1 MSISHA
7 PPDKPETPEPE
18 TPAPESPEPDTPKSD
33 TSHPGVSKSVPS
45 KASSGAD
52 AGDDAPATGSATAP
66 ELERLTSTKVR
77 RTRVPRWVRRTS
89 GPLVLLALWQVLTAT
104 GALSADVLAS
114 PGTIARVA
122 GDLVSD
128 GSLTSAMGVSLQ
140 RVALGLLF
148 GVVVGTSLALVSG
161 LFRIGED
168 LVDAS
173 VQMLRT
179 VPFVGLIPLFIIW
192 FGIGEAPKIA
202 IITLGVSFPLYLNVY
217 AGIRNVDAQLIE
229 AGQSLGL
236 SRWGLVRHVVLPGAL
251 PGAMTGLRYSLGIAW
266 LALVFAE
273 QVNAD
278 SGLGFL
284 MVQARD
290 FLRTDVIVVCLI
302 VYAFLGLAA
311 DFVVRTLER
320 VLLRWRPTFTGQ

>member
-7 PPDKPETPEPE
+7 PPG
-18 TPAPESPEPDTPKSD
+18 SPEPDISVKS
-33 TSHPGVSKSVPS
+33 
-45 KASSGAD
+45 SSGASD
-52 AGDDAPATGSATAP
+52 AAAGAVQRTAP
-66 ELERLTSTKVR
+66 DLEPIVPSSTR
-77 RTRVPRWVRRTS
+77 RARVPRWLRRTS
-89 GPLVLLALWQVLTAT
+89 GPLLLLALWQVLSSTGVLTA
-104 GALSADVLAS
+104 DILAS
-114 PGTIARVA
+114 PGRIADV
-122 GDLVSD
+122 GSDLIAD
-128 GSLTSAMGVSLQ
+128 GSLGDAMATSLQ

-148 GVVVGTSLALVSG
+148 GTVIGTGLALVSG
-161 LFRIGED
+161 LFRVGED
-168 LVDAS
+168 LVDAP

-192 FGIGEAPKIA
+192 FGIGEAPKVA
-202 IITLGVSFPLYLNVY
+202 IITLGVTFPLYLNVY
-217 AGIRNVDAQLIE
+217 AGIRGVDSQLIE
-229 AGQSLGL
+229 AGESLGL

-273 QVNAD
+273 QINAD
-278 SGLGFL
+278 AGIGFL

-302 VYAFLGLAA
+302 VYAFLGLLA

-320 VLLRWRPTFTGQ
+320 LLLQWRPTFTGR

>member
-7 PPDKPETPEPE
+7 PP
-18 TPAPESPEPDTPKSD
+18 
-33 TSHPGVSKSVPS
+33 G
-45 KASSGAD
+45 SSGPD
-52 AGDDAPATGSATAP
+52 ISDISRTSTQDSAPP
-66 ELERLTSTKVR
+66 ELEPIVPASTR
-77 RTRVPRWVRRTS
+77 RTRVPRWLRRTS
-89 GPLVLLALWQVLTAT
+89 GPVLLLILWQLLSSTGVL
-104 GALSADVLAS
+104 SSDVLAS
-114 PGTIARVA
+114 PGTIARV
-122 GDLVSD
+122 GSDLVAD
-128 GSLTSAMGVSLQ
+128 GSLPHAMGVSLQ
-140 RVALGLLF
+140 RVAVGLLL
-148 GVVVGTSLALVSG
+148 GSVVGTGLALVSG

-217 AGIRNVDAQLIE
+217 AGIRGVDSQLIE
-229 AGQSLGL
+229 AGESLGL

-273 QVNAD
+273 QINAD
-278 SGLGFL
+278 AGIGFL

-302 VYAFLGLAA
+302 VYAFLGLLA
-311 DFVVRTLER
+311 DFIVRTLER
-320 VLLRWRPTFTGQ
+320 LLLQWRPTFTGR

>member
-7 PPDKPETPEPE
+7 PPEAPSPDISVTSDTPTRTPELVPL
-18 TPAPESPEPDTPKSD
+18 
-33 TSHPGVSKSVPS
+33 VPS
-45 KASSGAD
+45 
-52 AGDDAPATGSATAP
+52 
-66 ELERLTSTKVR
+66 STR
-77 RTRVPRWVRRTS
+77 RTRVPRWLRRTS
-89 GPLVLLALWQVLTAT
+89 GPLLLLFAWQLLSST
-104 GALSADVLAS
+104 GALTPEVLAS
-114 PGTIARVA
+114 PGTIARV
-122 GDLVSD
+122 GRDLVAD

-140 RVALGLLF
+140 RVAVGLLF
-148 GVVVGTSLALVSG
+148 GVVVGVGLALASG
-161 LFRIGED
+161 LFRVGED

-192 FGIGEAPKIA
+192 FGIGEAPKVA
-202 IITLGVSFPLYLNVY
+202 VITLGVSFPLYLNVY
-217 AGIRNVDAQLIE
+217 AGIRGVDSQLVE
-229 AGQSLGL
+229 AGESLGL

-273 QVNAD
+273 QINAD
-278 SGLGFL
+278 AGIGFL

-302 VYAFLGLAA
+302 VYAFLGLLA
-311 DFVVRTLER
+311 DFVVRSLER
-320 VLLRWRPTFTGQ
+320 LLLQWRPTFTGR

>member
-7 PPDKPETPEPE
+7 PP
-18 TPAPESPEPDTPKSD
+18 TPATSDISVKSD
-33 TSHPGVSKSVPS
+33 ATGVQNAAPGRPGPELVPLV
-45 KASSGAD
+45 ASS
-52 AGDDAPATGSATAP
+52 T
-66 ELERLTSTKVR
+66 R
-77 RTRVPRWVRRTS
+77 RTRVPRWLRRSS
-89 GPLVLLALWQVLTAT
+89 GPFLLLALWQLLSATGVLTPE
-104 GALSADVLAS
+104 VLAS
-114 PGTIARVA
+114 PGTIARVG
-122 GDLVSD
+122 GDLIAD
-128 GSLTSAMGVSLQ
+128 GSLPNAMGVSLQ

-148 GVVVGTSLALVSG
+148 GLVVGVGLALTSG
-161 LFRIGED
+161 LFRVGED

-192 FGIGEAPKIA
+192 FGIGEAPKVA

-217 AGIRNVDAQLIE
+217 AGIRGVDAQLIE
-229 AGQSLGL
+229 AGESLGL

-251 PGAMTGLRYSLGIAW
+251 PGAMTGLRFSLGVSW

-278 SGLGFL
+278 SGIGFL

-290 FLRTDVIVVCLI
+290 FLRTDVIVVCLV
-302 VYAFLGLAA
+302 VYAFLGLLA

-320 VLLRWRPTFTGQ
+320 LLLQWRPTFTGR

>member
-1 MSISHA
+1 MTISHA
-7 PPDKPETPEPE
+7 PPGPSESDIPGISAAVEHTARA
-18 TPAPESPEPDTPKSD
+18 PASPELVPI
-33 TSHPGVSKSVPS
+33 VPS
-45 KASSGAD
+45 
-52 AGDDAPATGSATAP
+52 
-66 ELERLTSTKVR
+66 STR
-77 RTRVPRWVRRTS
+77 RARVPRCLRRTS
-89 GPLVLLALWQVLTAT
+89 GPLLLLALWQLLSGT
-104 GALSADVLAS
+104 GVLAPGVLAP
-114 PGTIARVA
+114 PGTIARVGA
-122 GDLVSD
+122 DLVTD
-128 GSLTSAMGVSLQ
+128 GSLPNAMGVSLQ
-140 RVALGLLF
+140 RVAVGLLL
-148 GVVVGTSLALVSG
+148 GTVIGTGLALVSG

-217 AGIRNVDAQLIE
+217 AGIRGVDSQLIE
-229 AGQSLGL
+229 AGESLGL

-251 PGAMTGLRYSLGIAW
+251 PGALTGLRYSLGIAW

-273 QVNAD
+273 QINAD
-278 SGLGFL
+278 AGIGFL

-302 VYAFLGLAA
+302 VYAFLGLLA
-311 DFVVRTLER
+311 DFVVRSLER
-320 VLLRWRPTFTGQ
+320 LLLQWRPTFTGR

>member
-7 PPDKPETPEPE
+7 PPDSPETDI
-18 TPAPESPEPDTPKSD
+18 PDTPAD
-33 TSHPGVSKSVPS
+33 TSKGAKGESSRPLPPGSDSLDLQPIVP
-45 KASSGAD
+45 ASS
-52 AGDDAPATGSATAP
+52 
-66 ELERLTSTKVR
+66 R
-77 RTRVPRWVRRTS
+77 RTRVPRWLRRTS
-89 GPLVLLALWQVLTAT
+89 GPLLLLAVWQLLSGTGVLT
-104 GALSADVLAS
+104 SDVLAS
-114 PGTIARVA
+114 PGRIAQVA
-122 GDLVSD
+122 GDLIAD
-128 GSLTSAMGVSLQ
+128 GSLPSAMGTSLQ
-140 RVALGLLF
+140 RVAVGLLF
-148 GVVVGTSLALVSG
+148 GTVVGTGLALVSG
-161 LFRIGED
+161 LFRVGED

-192 FGIGEAPKIA
+192 FGIGEAPKVA

-217 AGIRNVDAQLIE
+217 AGIRGVDAQLIE
-229 AGQSLGL
+229 AGESLGL

-273 QVNAD
+273 QINAD
-278 SGLGFL
+278 AGIGFL
-284 MVQARD
+284 MIQARD

-302 VYAFLGLAA
+302 VYAFLGLLA

-320 VLLRWRPTFTGQ
+320 LLLQWRPTFTGR

>member
-7 PPDKPETPEPE
+7 PPG
-18 TPAPESPEPDTPKSD
+18 PAASDITVPPDTSPRS
-33 TSHPGVSKSVPS
+33 
-45 KASSGAD
+45 
-52 AGDDAPATGSATAP
+52 P
-66 ELERLTSTKVR
+66 ELEALVPSSAR
-77 RTRVPRWVRRTS
+77 RARVPRWLRRTS
-89 GPLVLLALWQVLTAT
+89 GPLLLLLAWQLLSST
-104 GALSADVLAS
+104 GALTPDVLAS
-114 PGTIARVA
+114 PGTIARV
-122 GDLVSD
+122 GRDLVAD
-128 GSLTSAMGVSLQ
+128 GSLPNAMGVSLR

-148 GVVVGTSLALVSG
+148 GVVAGVGLALVSG
-161 LFRIGED
+161 LFRVGED
-168 LVDAS
+168 LVDAG

-192 FGIGEAPKIA
+192 FGIGETPKIA

-217 AGIRNVDAQLIE
+217 AGIRGVDSQLVE
-229 AGQSLGL
+229 AGESLGL

-273 QVNAD
+273 QINAD
-278 SGLGFL
+278 SGIGFL

-302 VYAFLGLAA
+302 VYAFLGLLA
-311 DFVVRTLER
+311 DFVVRSLER
-320 VLLRWRPTFTGQ
+320 LLLQWRPTFTGR

>member
-7 PPDKPETPEPE
+7 PP
-18 TPAPESPEPDTPKSD
+18 SPSEPDISD
-33 TSHPGVSKSVPS
+33 ISKS
-45 KASSGAD
+45 GA
-52 AGDDAPATGSATAP
+52 ARSAPA
-66 ELERLTSTKVR
+66 ELVPIVPLSTR
-77 RTRVPRWVRRTS
+77 RTRVPRWLRRTS
-89 GPLVLLALWQVLTAT
+89 GPLLLLALWQLLSSTEVLTP
-104 GALSADVLAS
+104 DILAS
-114 PGTIARVA
+114 PGTIARVGGNLIA
-122 GDLVSD
+122 D
-128 GSLTSAMGVSLQ
+128 GSLPNAMGVSLQ
-140 RVALGLLF
+140 RVAVGLLL
-148 GVVVGTSLALVSG
+148 GTLVGTGLALVSG
-161 LFRIGED
+161 LFRVGED

-217 AGIRNVDAQLIE
+217 AGIRGVDSQLIE
-229 AGQSLGL
+229 AGESLGL

-273 QVNAD
+273 QINAD
-278 SGLGFL
+278 AGIGFL

-302 VYAFLGLAA
+302 VYAFLGLLA
-311 DFVVRTLER
+311 DFIVRSLER
-320 VLLRWRPTFTGQ
+320 LLLQWRPTFTGR

>member
-7 PPDKPETPEPE
+7 PPT
-18 TPAPESPEPDTPKSD
+18 
-33 TSHPGVSKSVPS
+33 
-45 KASSGAD
+45 
-52 AGDDAPATGSATAP
+52 PATGDISVKSDATGVQNAAPDSPGP
-66 ELERLTSTKVR
+66 ELVPLVASSTR
-77 RTRVPRWVRRTS
+77 RTRVPRWLRRSS
-89 GPLVLLALWQVLTAT
+89 GPLLLLALWQLLSVTGVLTPE
-104 GALSADVLAS
+104 VLAS
-114 PGTIARVA
+114 PGTIARVG
-122 GDLVSD
+122 GDLIAD
-128 GSLTSAMGVSLQ
+128 GSLPNAMGVSLQ

-148 GVVVGTSLALVSG
+148 GLVVGVGLALTSG
-161 LFRIGED
+161 LFRVGED

-192 FGIGEAPKIA
+192 FGIGEAPKVA

-217 AGIRNVDAQLIE
+217 AGIRGVDAQLIE
-229 AGQSLGL
+229 AGESLGL

-251 PGAMTGLRYSLGIAW
+251 PGAMTGLRFSLGVSW

-278 SGLGFL
+278 SGIGFL

-290 FLRTDVIVVCLI
+290 FLRTDVIVVCLV
-302 VYAFLGLAA
+302 VYAFLGLLA

-320 VLLRWRPTFTGQ
+320 LLLQWRPTFTGR

>member
-7 PPDKPETPEPE
+7 PPPPTPDVSGPSPHESAASGSG
-18 TPAPESPEPDTPKSD
+18 TAPDL
-33 TSHPGVSKSVPS
+33 VALVPS
-45 KASSGAD
+45 
-52 AGDDAPATGSATAP
+52 SA
-66 ELERLTSTKVR
+66 R
-77 RTRVPRWVRRTS
+77 RARVPRWLRRTT
-89 GPLVLLALWQVLTAT
+89 GPVLLLALWQLLSAT
-104 GALSADVLAS
+104 GALSPDTLAP

-122 GDLVSD
+122 GDLVED

-140 RVALGLLF
+140 RVAIGLLL
-148 GVVVGTSLALVSG
+148 GTAVGTGLALVSG

-192 FGIGEAPKIA
+192 FGIGETPKIA

-217 AGIRNVDAQLIE
+217 AGIRGVDAQLIE
-229 AGQSLGL
+229 AGESLGL
-236 SRWGLVRHVVLPGAL
+236 SRWGLVRHVILPGAL

-273 QVNAD
+273 QINAD
-278 SGLGFL
+278 AGIGFL

-302 VYAFLGLAA
+302 VYAFLGLLA

-320 VLLRWRPTFTGQ
+320 LLLQWRPTFTGR

>member
-7 PPDKPETPEPE
+7 PPTPSGPDISDISKNGTARP
-18 TPAPESPEPDTPKSD
+18 TP
-33 TSHPGVSKSVPS
+33 
-45 KASSGAD
+45 
-52 AGDDAPATGSATAP
+52 P
-66 ELERLTSTKVR
+66 ELVPIVPLSTR
-77 RTRVPRWVRRTS
+77 RTRVPRWLRRTS
-89 GPLVLLALWQVLTAT
+89 GPLLLLALWQLLSSTGVLTP
-104 GALSADVLAS
+104 DILAS
-114 PGTIARVA
+114 PGTIARV
-122 GDLVSD
+122 GGNLVAD
-128 GSLTSAMGVSLQ
+128 GSLPNAMGVSLQ
-140 RVALGLLF
+140 RVAVGLLL
-148 GVVVGTSLALVSG
+148 GTLVGTGLALVSG
-161 LFRIGED
+161 LFRVGED

-217 AGIRNVDAQLIE
+217 AGIRGVDSQLIE
-229 AGQSLGL
+229 AGESLGL

-273 QVNAD
+273 QINAD
-278 SGLGFL
+278 AGIGFL

-302 VYAFLGLAA
+302 VYAFLGLLA
-311 DFVVRTLER
+311 DFIVRSLER
-320 VLLRWRPTFTGQ
+320 LLLQWRPTFTGR

>member
-1 MSISHA
+1 MTISHA
-7 PPDKPETPEPE
+7 PPGPSGSGLPGTSAASERTVRPPEP
-18 TPAPESPEPDTPKSD
+18 
-33 TSHPGVSKSVPS
+33 
-45 KASSGAD
+45 
-52 AGDDAPATGSATAP
+52 P
-66 ELERLTSTKVR
+66 ELVPVVPASAR
-77 RTRVPRWVRRTS
+77 RARVPRWLRRTS
-89 GPLVLLALWQVLTAT
+89 GPLLLLALWQLLGITGVLAP
-104 GALSADVLAS
+104 DVLAP
-114 PGTIARVA
+114 PGTIARVGA
-122 GDLVSD
+122 GLVAD
-128 GSLTSAMGVSLQ
+128 GSLPNAMGVSLQ
-140 RVALGLLF
+140 RVAAGLLT
-148 GVVVGTSLALVSG
+148 GAVIGTGLALVSG
-161 LFRIGED
+161 LFRVGED

-217 AGIRNVDAQLIE
+217 AGIRGVDSRLIE
-229 AGQSLGL
+229 AGESLGL

-273 QVNAD
+273 QINAD
-278 SGLGFL
+278 AGIGFL

-302 VYAFLGLAA
+302 VYAFLGLLA
-311 DFVVRTLER
+311 DFIVRSLER
-320 VLLRWRPTFTGQ
+320 LLLQWRPTFTGR